1 MNGQTDKQS
10 HEVYLKHRRE
20 MSICG
25 VKDVDSFDEESAVLQ
40 TQDGELT
47 VEGEGLK
54 IGTLDTDKGIV
65 TVSGKINALYYTSD
79 EGKEKR
85 RLVSRLFK

>member
-10 HEVYLKHRRE
+10 HEIYLKHRRE
-20 MSICG
+20 MSING
-25 VKDVDSFDEESAVLQ
+25 VRDVDSFDEQTAVIQ
-40 TQDGELT
+40 TADGELT
-47 VEGEGLK
+47 LEGEGLK
-54 IGTLDTDKGIV
+54 IGTLDTDKGVV

>member
-10 HEVYLKHRRE
+10 HEIYLKHRRE
-20 MSICG
+20 MSING
-25 VKDVDSFDEESAVLQ
+25 VRDVDSFDEQTAVIQ
-40 TQDGELT
+40 TADGELT
-47 VEGEGLK
+47 LEGEGLK
-54 IGTLDTDKGIV
+54 IGTLDTDKGVV
-65 TVSGKINALYYTSD
+65 TVSGKINALYYTGD

>member
-10 HEVYLKHRRE
+10 HEIYLKHRRE
-20 MSICG
+20 MNING
-25 VKDVDSFDEESAVLQ
+25 VKDVDSFDEGMTVLQ
-40 TQDGELT
+40 TVDGELT

-65 TVSGKINALYYTSD
+65 TVSGKINAVYYSSD
-79 EGKEKR
+79 ESSEKR
-85 RLVSRLFK
+85 GLMSRLFK

>member
-10 HEVYLKHRRE
+10 HEIYLKGRRE
-20 MSICG
+20 MSING
-25 VKDVDSFDEESAVLQ
+25 VRDVDSFDEGIAVLQ
-40 TQDGELT
+40 TTDGELT

-65 TVSGKINALYYTSD
+65 MVSGKINALYYSNGD
-79 EGKEKR
+79 GGEKR
-85 RLVSRLFK
+85 GFVSRFFK

>member
-1 MNGQTDKQS
+1 MNGQTDKQY
-10 HEVYLKHRRE
+10 HEIYLRHRRE
-20 MSICG
+20 MNING
-25 VKDVDSFDEESAVLQ
+25 VRDVDSFDEQAAVLQ

-79 EGKEKR
+79 ESKEKR